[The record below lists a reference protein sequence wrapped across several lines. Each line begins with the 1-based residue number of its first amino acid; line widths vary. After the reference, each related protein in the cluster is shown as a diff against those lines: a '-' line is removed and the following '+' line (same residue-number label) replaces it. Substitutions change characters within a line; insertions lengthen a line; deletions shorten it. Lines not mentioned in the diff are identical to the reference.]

1 MPRYLGRPFMS
12 TLARRIPTRTPLVML
27 TSLINGFTTEF
38 VTIVVVTCA
47 FAVVVRSDRRAG
59 LIPE

>member
-1 MPRYLGRPFMS
+1 MS
-12 TLARRIPTRTPLVML
+12 TLARRIPTRSPLVML